1 MLMDRVIME
10 RLGAAISGVARGPS
24 GDWLFRFKMAIRV
37 TYTSQIEGRAILK
50 ELAAVSNVFEIQMI
64 NDLCFRDW
72 QVKFKKIRRTN
83 NKVVDRLAKTISDNI
98 DRLVVLED
106 LPSEINILLEE
117 DICLTVLVES

>member
-10 RLGAAISGVARGPS
+10 RLGEAISGVARGPS
-24 GDWLFRFKMAIRV
+24 GDWLFRFKMAIRDK
-37 TYTSQIEGRAILK
+37 G
-50 ELAAVSNVFEIQMI
+50 
-64 NDLCFRDW
+64 FR
-72 QVKFKKIRRTN
+72 QVKLESDDALLIENIRRTN
-83 NKVVDRLAKTISDNI
+83 NKVADRLAKTISDNI